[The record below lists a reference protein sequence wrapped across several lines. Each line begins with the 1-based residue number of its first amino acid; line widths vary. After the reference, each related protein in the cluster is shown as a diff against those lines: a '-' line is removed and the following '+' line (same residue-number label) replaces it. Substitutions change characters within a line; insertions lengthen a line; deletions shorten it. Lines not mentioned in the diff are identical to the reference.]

1 MKIKTKLVL
10 GYSIIAILV
19 IGVTLAAVYGFYGI
33 KDSYQSIT
41 DESDVKII
49 ALREIQFYFTGQA
62 NDERGFLLTQ
72 GKEFRQEILD
82 KSENVKKRLLF
93 ITPLLKTESEKELLK
108 KITDTH
114 QAFTN
119 VNLAVIDTYNAGKP
133 EEAKKLSFEVGRK
146 SRKDLQS
153 SFDELVKINIDGNL
167 TQKQQAKSLTEKLL
181 LIIVVISVIVIV
193 VGILSGIYLARSIIQ
208 PIRKMTEHMNSGDLN
223 FMAAKHPKDEVGD
236 LVQSFGKIAKMLRQ
250 MVANVQSNAEQVAG
264 LSEELT
270 ATADQS
276 STAADQVASAIQVVA
291 QETGE
296 QQSSVQDAVRE
307 TEEMTTTLRQTV
319 FEIADVEGI
328 SEKTSTEARNG
339 IQAVGR
345 AVSQMTTIQQTVSQ
359 SAMVIAKLG
368 ERSREIGEITGVI
381 SGIAGQT
388 NLLALNAAIEAAR
401 AGENGRGFAVV
412 AEEVRKLA
420 EQSQEAALRITDLI
434 TSIQDDT
441 EQAVQAMNR
450 GTHEVKIGSDVVHV
464 AGQSFDG
471 IASLVT
477 QVSDKIILISQS
489 MTGIVSKGDKVLLA
503 MNIIDTASKSMA
515 TQTETVS
522 ATSQEQSAAM
532 AEIATFSQNLSKM
545 AQELQ
550 QTTGQFRV

>member
-1 MKIKTKLVL
+1 MKIKTKLIV
-10 GYSIIAILV
+10 GYSMIAILV
-19 IGVTLAAVYGFYGI
+19 IGVTLAAIYGFYGI
-33 KDSYQSIT
+33 KDAYQSIA

-49 ALREIQFYFTGQA
+49 SLREIQFYFTGQA

-72 GKEFRQEILD
+72 GKEFRQEIID
-82 KSENVKKRLLF
+82 KSENVKTRLAF
-93 ITPLLKTESEKELLK
+93 ITPLLKTEPERELLK

-114 QAFTN
+114 QAFTGI
-119 VNLAVIDTYNAGKP
+119 NLAVIDTYNAGKP

-146 SRKDLQS
+146 ARKDLQS
-153 SFDELVKINIDGNL
+153 SFDELVKINIDENIK
-167 TQKQQAKSLTEKLL
+167 QKQQAKNLTEKLL

-193 VGILSGIYLARSIIQ
+193 VGILSGLYLARSIIQ
-208 PIRKMTEHMNSGDLN
+208 PIRKMTEHMDSGDLN
-223 FMAAKHPKDEVGD
+223 FMAEIHPKDEVGD
-236 LVQSFGKIAKMLRQ
+236 LVKSFGKITRMLRQ
-250 MVANVQSNAEQVAG
+250 MVADVQSNAEQVAG

-276 STAADQVASAIQVVA
+276 SMSADQAASAIELVA
-291 QETGE
+291 QGTGE

-307 TEEMTTTLRQTV
+307 TKDMTTTLRKAV
-319 FEIADVEGI
+319 FEIADVESI
-328 SEKTSTEARNG
+328 SEKASTEAKNG
-339 IQAVGR
+339 MQAVGR
-345 AVSQMTTIQQTVSQ
+345 AVSQMTNIQQTVSQ

-420 EQSQEAALRITDLI
+420 EQSQEAALRITSLI

-441 EQAVQAMNR
+441 EQAVQAMNI
-450 GTHEVKIGSDVVHV
+450 GTHEVKIGSEVVHA

-477 QVSDKIILISQS
+477 QVSGKIILISQS
-489 MTGIVSKGDKVLLA
+489 MTAIVGKGDNVLLA

-515 TQTETVS
+515 IQTQTVS

-532 AEIATFSQNLSKM
+532 EEIATFSQNLSKM

-550 QTTGQFRV
+550 QATSQFKV

>member
-1 MKIKTKLVL
+1 VRIKTKLIA
-10 GYSIIAILV
+10 GYSIIAMLV

-33 KDSYQSIT
+33 KDAYQSIA

-49 ALREIQFYFTGQA
+49 SLREIQFYFTGQA

-72 GKEFRQEILD
+72 GKEFRQEIID
-82 KSENVKKRLLF
+82 KSENVKTRLVL
-93 ITPLLKTESEKELLK
+93 ITPLLKTESEKDLLK

-119 VNLAVIDTYNAGKP
+119 INLAVIDTYNAGKP

-146 SRKDLQS
+146 ARKDLQS
-153 SFDELVKINIDGNL
+153 SFDELVKINIDGNIK
-167 TQKQQAKSLTEKLL
+167 QKQQANSLTQQLL
-181 LIIVVISVIVIV
+181 LILVVISVIVIV

-208 PIRKMTEHMNSGDLN
+208 PMRKMAEHMDNGDLN
-223 FMAAKHPKDEVGD
+223 FMVATHPKDEVGD
-236 LVQSFGKIAKMLRQ
+236 LVTSFGKITKMLRQ
-250 MVANVQSNAEQVAG
+250 MVADVQSNAEQVAG

-270 ATADQS
+270 ATADHS
-276 STAADQVASAIQVVA
+276 SKAADQVASAIQLVA
-291 QETGE
+291 QGTGE

-307 TEEMTTTLRQTV
+307 TEDMTTTLRKAV
-319 FEIADVEGI
+319 VEIADVESI
-328 SEKTSTEARNG
+328 SEKTSTEAKIG
-339 IQAVGR
+339 LQAVGR
-345 AVSQMTTIQQTVSQ
+345 AVSQMTNIQQTVSQ
-359 SAMVIAKLG
+359 SALVIAKLG
-368 ERSREIGEITGVI
+368 ERSREVGEITDVI

-420 EQSQEAALRITDLI
+420 EQSQEAALRITSLI

-441 EQAVQAMNR
+441 EQAVQAMTL
-450 GTHEVKIGSDVVHV
+450 GTHEVKIGSEVVSV
-464 AGQSFDG
+464 AGQSFND

-477 QVSDKIILISQS
+477 QVSEKILLVSQS
-489 MTGIVSKGDKVLLA
+489 MTAIVGKGDKVLSA
-503 MNIIDTASKSMA
+503 MTSIDTASKTMA
-515 TQTETVS
+515 IQTETVS

-532 AEIATFSQNLSKM
+532 EEIAVFSQTLSTM

-550 QTTGQFRV
+550 HATNQFKI